1 MTQAKREAVIAEF
14 SESKRSKKTGGKTP
28 PVVMLI
34 SLKVRTQNQN
44 WLDNVENR

>member
-14 SESKRSKKTGGKTP
+14 SEVKKSKKTGGKVP

-34 SLKVRTQNQN
+34 SLKVI
-44 WLDNVENR
+44 